1 MNKRRFTWLIIMMV
15 VSLAGITGVQIYWI
29 RSAINIRNENFDNS
43 VINALHQAVGSL
55 ESSSRIAFFN
65 DFALRERS
73 LRDSLLNGT
82 VFAGIDALASTY
94 PGGFSINITGQSQIS
109 IPNIPDKPAD
119 EFSEIIF
126 DGVIPDGD
134 SVTIVITSTEDM
146 GFAGEETMNEPP
158 VPVERRIVMGHDEY
172 IGWLKKRAEEFQRL
186 SEQMISE
193 LSDWESRVEID
204 DRLVKY
210 TLNRVFN
217 IHGVKTPYEFAVIRS
232 GKISGGQYSDGNE
245 EDILT
250 SGYNVRLFPG
260 RMVKDEVLLS
270 VVFPGKRD
278 YVLGSITW
286 ILVSSL
292 VFSMIVLATFAL
304 SLFFI
309 IRQKKISEMRADFI
323 NNMTHEFKTPIAT
336 ISLAADTITNP
347 KVISDQ
353 SGIRHFVSMIKK
365 ENSRMNRQVETIL
378 QIASLDKH
386 EIQFRFGDVPL
397 HSVIERAV
405 EVMEFQVQ
413 QRNGKINLM
422 LEAVDSVVY
431 GDPEHLSNLIHNL
444 LDNANKYSPEAPEI
458 TVSTLNRDGGVVIS
472 VADKGTGMSKTV
484 QSRIFERF
492 YRQPA
497 GNIHNV
503 KGFGLGLSY
512 VKSIVD
518 AHNGVIEVTS
528 EPGRGSRFDI
538 FLPFNW
544 ET

>member
-1 MNKRRFTWLIIMMV
+1 MMV

-43 VINALHQAVGSL
+43 VKNALHQAVGSL

-65 DFALRERS
+65 DFALRGGY
-73 LRDSLLNGT
+73 LRDSILNGS

-109 IPNIPDKPAD
+109 IPNTPDKPSD
-119 EFSEIIF
+119 DFSEIIF

-134 SVTIVITSTEDM
+134 SVTIVITSAENM
-146 GFAGEETMNEPP
+146 GYAGEYTMNETPL
-158 VPVERRIVMGHDEY
+158 PVERRIVMGHEEY

-193 LSDWESRVEID
+193 LSDWENRVEID

-232 GKISGGQYSDGNE
+232 GNISGGLYSTENE
-245 EDILT
+245 DDILA

-260 RMVKDEVLLS
+260 RLIKDEVLLS

-292 VFSMIVLATFAL
+292 IFSMIVLATFAL

-347 KVISDQ
+347 KVITDQ

-413 QRNGKINLM
+413 QRNGKIDLL

-431 GDPEHLSNLIHNL
+431 GDAEHLANLIHNL

-472 VADKGTGMSKTV
+472 VADRGTGMSKTV
-484 QSRIFERF
+484 QARIFERF

-528 EPGRGSRFDI
+528 EPGKGSRFDI

-544 ET
+544 ES